1 MRKVKYSQLWPVAL
15 CAISRTLAAA
25 LAAIALP
32 PVGYRLIAGP
42 TPNFLTRDETVH
54 KNQVASSFS
63 EPEADPGHMAIGS
76 ASPGTRVAMAC

>member
-1 MRKVKYSQLWPVAL
+1 MCHLAYFSGRA
-15 CAISRTLAAA
+15 CRDRTAT
-25 LAAIALP
+25 
-32 PVGYRLIAGP
+32 GYRLIAGP